1 MKKLMYSK
9 MAVAFFLVATL
20 ASCNQTNEAGASQ
33 QNVDAAKE
41 NLDEAEEAY
50 LMEIEQYK
58 QSEQAKIEANEQ
70 KLAEFKARIAAD
82 KKADPAL
89 TTRME
94 DMERRNAAMKQRLAE
109 FKADSKDNWE
119 SFKTEFD
126 HDMNVMGDA
135 FADLFTNNE
144 K

>member
-1 MKKLMYSK
+1 MHSIS
-9 MAVAFFLVATL
+9 AVAIMLVATL
-20 ASCNQTNEAGASQ
+20 ASCNQTNEAGTSQ
-33 QNVDAAKE
+33 QNVDAARE

-50 LMEIEQYK
+50 LIEVEQYK
-58 QSEQAKIEANEQ
+58 QAEEAKIAANEQ
-70 KLAEFKARIAAD
+70 KLAEFKVRIAAD
-82 KKADPAL
+82 KKADPTL

-109 FKADSKDNWE
+109 FKADSKNNWE

-126 HDMNVMGDA
+126 HDMKVMGDA